1 MSFIN
6 VRPASTATDDGLR
19 LLENFDS
26 QLAWLTTIGS
36 SAQWGN
42 SSKSDQEDMRAKYRG
57 KVQRSEQGWDDCWGR
72 DSVKVYIAEIEAK
85 REDLPSNLLEL
96 AIEHSRD
103 VVRLPVAGMVLEGQS
118 SDYVRSVLPVTD
130 FEDPFIYMQYLL
142 SDRRTSPH
150 NRGAGAALISH
161 AKEEA
166 RKLGITRLC
175 LDCWRGN
182 DNKLAR

>member
-1 MSFIN
+1 
-6 VRPASTATDDGLR
+6 
-19 LLENFDS
+19 
-26 QLAWLTTIGS
+26 
-36 SAQWGN
+36 
-42 SSKSDQEDMRAKYRG
+42 MRAKYRG
-57 KVQRSEQGWDDCWGR
+57 KVQRSEQGWDDCWDR

-96 AIEHSRD
+96 AIEQSRD

-118 SDYVRSVLPVTD
+118 PDYVRSVLPVTD
-130 FEDPFIYMQYLL
+130 GEDPFIYMQYLL

-150 NRGAGAALISH
+150 NRGAGVALIFH

-166 RKLGITRLC
+166 RKLGIKRLC

-182 DNKLAR
+182 GNKLAQ